1 MNKGDL
7 IEAVANATGLSKAA
21 AGEAVDAVFAGIS
34 GALKAGNDVR
44 LLGFGSFTLSARPER
59 KGLNPRTKQPI
70 TIKAGKV
77 ARFKAGAQLKAAVN
91 G

>member
-7 IEAVANATGLSKAA
+7 IDAVAKATGLTKAA
-21 AGEAVDAVFAGIS
+21 AGEAVDAVFANIS
-34 GALKAGNDVR
+34 DTLKAGKDVR
-44 LLGFGSFTLSARPER
+44 LLGFGTFSLSKRPART
-59 KGLNPRTKQPI
+59 GLNPRTKQPI
-70 TIKAGKV
+70 TIKAGTV